1 MQTRWGRPG
10 GVTRAGNQVCSRCHA
25 GAEEGCFRREDF
37 CRKIFTGD
45 QAPKLK
51 FEFLAE
57 IHHPEKSAK
66 VISDSGDGV
75 GGNLVVLEKG
85 HVMVGT

>member
-1 MQTRWGRPG
+1 MQ
-10 GVTRAGNQVCSRCHA
+10 VLKKAGLGERI
-25 GAEEGCFRREDF
+25 F

-75 GGNLVVLEKG
+75 GGNLVLEKG